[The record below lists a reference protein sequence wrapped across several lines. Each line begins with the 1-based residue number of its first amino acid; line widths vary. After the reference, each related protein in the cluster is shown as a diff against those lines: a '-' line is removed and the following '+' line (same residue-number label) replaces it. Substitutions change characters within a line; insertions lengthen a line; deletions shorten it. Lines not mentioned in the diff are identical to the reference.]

1 MASIVKRRGR
11 FCVVYLYTDAKGNR
25 KQKWETFKTQA
36 EAKARQKEIEYKE
49 QIGTFVIPQC
59 STLDDLLKE
68 YVALYGKNTW
78 AMSTYSSNVGLIKN
92 YISPFIGNM
101 KLKDLTPRVLE
112 KYYQQLLKTKPV
124 NNPVTGKTKN
134 EFVGTSTVRD
144 VHKLLRNCFG
154 QAVKWE
160 LLEKNPCL
168 HATVPKHKKQER
180 EIWTAETLFHATEVC
195 EDKRLRLAINLA
207 FACSLRIG
215 ELLGLT
221 WDCVD
226 ISDEAINTG
235 YACISVNK
243 ELQRVT
249 RAALQSLENK
259 DVMQI
264 FPAKTS
270 RTSTVLVLKTP
281 KTAGSN
287 RKIFLPKTVANML
300 IEWKKEQDFTIEA
313 LGSEYQDYNLVM
325 AGPIGLP
332 IEPATIKSSL
342 NKLIEEHDLPIVV
355 FHSLRHSSV
364 TYKLKLNGG
373 DVKAVQ
379 GDSGHAHT
387 SMVTEVYSHILDD
400 DRRNNARLFEEHFYA
415 GKGHI
420 PEAPAPAP
428 AVADTASVEPAADMA
443 TLLKML
449 SNPETAAML
458 KPLTAMLNPGSKQ

>member
-101 KLKDLTPRVLE
+101 KLKELTPRVLE

-168 HATVPKHKKQER
+168 H
-180 EIWTAETLFHATEVC
+180 ISCSGTA
-195 EDKRLRLAINLA
+195 
-207 FACSLRIG
+207 S
-215 ELLGLT
+215 
-221 WDCVD
+221 
-226 ISDEAINTG
+226 
-235 YACISVNK
+235 
-243 ELQRVT
+243 
-249 RAALQSLENK
+249 
-259 DVMQI
+259 
-264 FPAKTS
+264 
-270 RTSTVLVLKTP
+270 
-281 KTAGSN
+281 
-287 RKIFLPKTVANML
+287 
-300 IEWKKEQDFTIEA
+300 
-313 LGSEYQDYNLVM
+313 
-325 AGPIGLP
+325 
-332 IEPATIKSSL
+332 
-342 NKLIEEHDLPIVV
+342 
-355 FHSLRHSSV
+355 
-364 TYKLKLNGG
+364 
-373 DVKAVQ
+373 
-379 GDSGHAHT
+379 
-387 SMVTEVYSHILDD
+387 
-400 DRRNNARLFEEHFYA
+400 ARL
-415 GKGHI
+415 
-420 PEAPAPAP
+420 
-428 AVADTASVEPAADMA
+428 
-443 TLLKML
+443 
-449 SNPETAAML
+449 
-458 KPLTAMLNPGSKQ
+458 

>member
-1 MASIVKRRGR
+1 MASIVKRRDR

-160 LLEKNPCL
+160 LLEKNPAL

-195 EDKRLRLAINLA
+195 EDNRLKLAINLA

-235 YACISVNK
+235 YASISVNK

-281 KTAGSN
+281 KTAGST
-287 RKIFLPKTVANML
+287 RKIFLPKTVATCYDQV
-300 IEWKKEQDFTIEA
+300 ISEQA
-313 LGSEYQDYNLVM
+313 
-325 AGPIGLP
+325 
-332 IEPATIKSSL
+332 
-342 NKLIEEHDLPIVV
+342 
-355 FHSLRHSSV
+355 
-364 TYKLKLNGG
+364 
-373 DVKAVQ
+373 
-379 GDSGHAHT
+379 
-387 SMVTEVYSHILDD
+387 
-400 DRRNNARLFEEHFYA
+400 DRGA
-415 GKGHI
+415 
-420 PEAPAPAP
+420 
-428 AVADTASVEPAADMA
+428 
-443 TLLKML
+443 
-449 SNPETAAML
+449 
-458 KPLTAMLNPGSKQ
+458 

>member
-1 MASIVKRRGR
+1 MASIVKRRDR

-160 LLEKNPCL
+160 LLEKNPAL

-195 EDKRLRLAINLA
+195 EDNRLKLAINLA

-235 YACISVNK
+235 YASISVNK

-281 KTAGSN
+281 KTAGST
-287 RKIFLPKTVANML
+287 RKIFLPKTVASML
-300 IEWKKEQDFTIEA
+300 IEWKKEQ
-313 LGSEYQDYNLVM
+313 V
-325 AGPIGLP
+325 
-332 IEPATIKSSL
+332 
-342 NKLIEEHDLPIVV
+342 NKLIEEHDLPKVV
-355 FHSLRHSSV
+355 FHSLRHSSI

-373 DVKAVQ
+373 DIKAVQ
-379 GDSGHAHT
+379 GDSGHTQT
-387 SMVTEVYSHILDD
+387 SMVTDVYSHILDD
-400 DRRNNARLFEEHFYA
+400 DRRKNAQLFENAFYE
-415 GKGHI
+415 GKGADPTAPVKDSD
-420 PEAPAPAP
+420 PEEQKASDM
-428 AVADTASVEPAADMA
+428 DTLMR
-443 TLLKML
+443 LLG
-449 SNPETAAML
+449 NPETAGLLKQLVKAMD
-458 KPLTAMLNPGSKQ
+458 K

>member
-264 FPAKTS
+264 F
-270 RTSTVLVLKTP
+270 
-281 KTAGSN
+281 
-287 RKIFLPKTVANML
+287 
-300 IEWKKEQDFTIEA
+300 
-313 LGSEYQDYNLVM
+313 SEYQDYNLVM

-342 NKLIEEHDLPIVV
+342 NKLIEEHDLPKVV
-355 FHSLRHSSV
+355 FHSLRHSSI

-373 DVKAVQ
+373 DIKAVQ
-379 GDSGHAHT
+379 GDSGHTQT
-387 SMVTEVYSHILDD
+387 SMVTDVYSHILDD
-400 DRRNNARLFEEHFYA
+400 DRRKNAQLFEDAFYE
-415 GKGHI
+415 GKG
-420 PEAPAPAP
+420 
-428 AVADTASVEPAADMA
+428 ADPAASAKDPDPEEQKASDMD
-443 TLLKML
+443 TLMRLL
-449 SNPETAAML
+449 GNPETAGLLKQLVKAMD
-458 KPLTAMLNPGSKQ
+458 K

>member
-1 MASIVKRRGR
+1 MASIVKRRDR
-11 FCVVYLYTDAKGNR
+11 FCVVYLYTDTKGNR
-25 KQKWETFKTQA
+25 KQKWETYKTQA

-101 KLKDLTPRVLE
+101 KLKDITARVLE

-124 NNPVTGKTKN
+124 TNPVTGKAKN
-134 EFVGTSTVRD
+134 DFVGTSTVRD

-249 RAALQSLENK
+249 RAALESLENK
-259 DVMQI
+259 DVLQI

-270 RTSTVLVLKTP
+270 KSATVLVLKTP
-281 KTAGSN
+281 KTAGST

-300 IEWKKEQDFTIEA
+300 IEWKKEQDFTKEA

-332 IEPATIKSSL
+332 VEPATIKSSL
-342 NKLIEEHDLPIVV
+342 TKLIEEHDLPKVV
-355 FHSLRHSSV
+355 FHSLRHSSI

-373 DVKAVQ
+373 DIKAVQ
-379 GDSGHAHT
+379 GDSGHAQVN
-387 SMVTEVYSHILDD
+387 MVTDVYSHILDE
-400 DRRNNARLFEEHFYA
+400 DRKRNAELFEEAFY
-415 GKGHI
+415 GKKNLNPQMI
-420 PEAPAPAP
+420 
-428 AVADTASVEPAADMA
+428 DTGAEKMITVPDGVDAE
-443 TLLKML
+443 TLMKVLG
-449 SNPETAAML
+449 NPEMVALLSSLAKTI
-458 KPLTAMLNPGSKQ
+458 Q

>member
-1 MASIVKRRGR
+1 
-11 FCVVYLYTDAKGNR
+11 
-25 KQKWETFKTQA
+25 
-36 EAKARQKEIEYKE
+36 
-49 QIGTFVIPQC
+49 
-59 STLDDLLKE
+59 
-68 YVALYGKNTW
+68 
-78 AMSTYSSNVGLIKN
+78 
-92 YISPFIGNM
+92 
-101 KLKDLTPRVLE
+101 
-112 KYYQQLLKTKPV
+112 
-124 NNPVTGKTKN
+124 
-134 EFVGTSTVRD
+134 
-144 VHKLLRNCFG
+144 FG

-300 IEWKKEQDFTIEA
+300 IEWKKEQDFTREA

-342 NKLIEEHDLPIVV
+342 NKLIEEHDLPKVV
-355 FHSLRHSSV
+355 FHSLRHSSI

-373 DVKAVQ
+373 DIKAVQ
-379 GDSGHAHT
+379 GDSGHTQT
-387 SMVTEVYSHILDD
+387 SMVTDVYSHILDD
-400 DRRNNARLFEEHFYA
+400 DRRKNAQLFEDAFYE
-415 GKGHI
+415 GKGAD
-420 PEAPAPAP
+420 PAAPAKDPDPEEQKASDM
-428 AVADTASVEPAADMA
+428 DTLMR
-443 TLLKML
+443 LLG
-449 SNPETAAML
+449 NPETAGLLKQLVKAMD
-458 KPLTAMLNPGSKQ
+458 K

>member
-215 ELLGLT
+215 EVLGLT

-226 ISDEAINTG
+226 VSEESIKEERSYI
-235 YACISVNK
+235 YVNK
-243 ELQRVT
+243 ELQR
-249 RAALQSLENK
+249 ASKDALIELENK
-259 DVMQI
+259 GVI
-264 FPAKTS
+264 KEFPEKMPNTK
-270 RTSTVLVLKTP
+270 TVLVLKTP
-281 KTAGSN
+281 KTPSSV
-287 RKIFLPKTVANML
+287 RKIYLPSSVAEML
-300 IEWKKEQDFTIEA
+300 IQWKKDQDEVKEA
-313 LGSEYQDYNLVM
+313 LGGEYYDFDLVIASPM
-325 AGPIGLP
+325 GTPVEHGQIEKSFKDFIKHYELP
-332 IEPATIKSSL
+332 A
-342 NKLIEEHDLPIVV
+342 VV
-355 FHSLRHSSV
+355 FHSLRHSSI
-364 TYKLKLNGG
+364 TYKLKLTGG
-373 DVKAVQ
+373 DIKAVQ
-379 GDSGHAHT
+379 GDSGHSQAQ
-387 SMVTEVYSHILDD
+387 MVTDQYSHILDES
-400 DRRNNARLFEEHFYA
+400 RKENARLLENAFYRA
-415 GKGHI
+415 NDPEPRKKKETDESGKANAEPD
-420 PEAPAPAP
+420 PEVVKQILGDP
-428 AVADTASVEPAADMA
+428 DMLQLLMKLSK
-443 TLLKML
+443 TLGK
-449 SNPETAAML
+449 
-458 KPLTAMLNPGSKQ
+458 